1 MPPPLFMGSQP
12 WPVLLTAVLMLSLVP
27 ASAQPTQ
34 EDTNPDLGA
43 LLDVMVLSASCLN
56 NETCEAHRPAH
67 LIEYFSADW
76 CEPCQQVSA
85 QLRNHSDPHLVVLQH
100 HPSPQDATFLSDSKL
115 RNDVDYRLMF
125 YPSLVVDGTHLLTG
139 TRQAMDLN
147 STIENQTSEWSG
159 LNQVEFANGTL
170 RWNASS
176 NGTLA
181 AWLVAPLPHE
191 TTGEV
196 HPSVAYRR
204 LSAPA
209 EEGQLMLNGEPWM
222 DETSVVILLEREGVR
237 TLNVA
242 SLAPTGSVDPNDGGE
257 DLPVRTQQNEAI
269 LPVIVGLALVLALL
283 PAMVNHARLLRTKG
297 DVGIPENGSE
307 E

>member
-12 WPVLLTAVLMLSLVP
+12 WPVLLTAVLLLSLVP

-34 EDTNPDLGA
+34 GEANAGA
-43 LLDVMVLSASCLN
+43 LLDVMVLSPSCLG
-56 NETCEAHRPAH
+56 NESCEAHRPAH

-76 CEPCQQVSA
+76 CEPCRQVSD
-85 QLRNHSDPHLVVLQH
+85 QLQMYSDPSVVVLQH
-100 HPSPQDATFLSDSKL
+100 HPSPQDTTFLSDSKL
-115 RNDVDYRLMF
+115 RNDMDYRLMF

-147 STIENQTSEWSG
+147 LTLENKSSEWSG
-159 LNQVEFANGTL
+159 LEQVRLNNGTL
-170 RWNASS
+170 QWNAST

-181 AWLVAPLPHE
+181 AWLVAPVPHE
-191 TTGEV
+191 TTGEL

-209 EEGQLMLNGEPWM
+209 DAGELVLNAEPWM
-222 DETSVVILLEREGVR
+222 DNTSVVILLEREGVR
-237 TLNVA
+237 ALNVA
-242 SLAPTGSVDPNDGGE
+242 SLAPTGSLDPNDGGE
-257 DLPVRTQQNEAI
+257 DLPGRERENEGT
-269 LPVIVGLALVLALL
+269 LPLLVGLSLVLALL
-283 PAMVNHARLLRTKG
+283 PAMVSHVRLLRTKG
-297 DVGIPENGSE
+297 DVAIPENGSE

>member
-12 WPVLLTAVLMLSLVP
+12 WPVLLTAVLLLSLVP

-34 EDTNPDLGA
+34 EEASAGA
-43 LLDVMVLSASCLN
+43 LLDVMVLSSSCLS
-56 NETCEAHRPAH
+56 NESCEADRPAH

-76 CEPCQQVSA
+76 CEPCQQVSE
-85 QLRNHSDPHLVVLQH
+85 QLRMSSDPSVVILQH
-100 HPSPQDATFLSDSKL
+100 HPSPQDTTFLSDSKL

-147 STIENQTSEWSG
+147 LTLENQSSNWSG
-159 LNQVEFANGTL
+159 LEQVQLVNGTL
-170 RWNASS
+170 QWNASI

-181 AWLVAPLPHE
+181 AWLVAPVPHE
-191 TTGEV
+191 TTGEL

-209 EEGQLMLNGEPWM
+209 DAGELVLNADSWM
-222 DETSVVILLEREGVR
+222 DNTSVVVLLEREGVR

-242 SLAPTGSVDPNDGGE
+242 SLAPTGSLDPNDGGE
-257 DLPVRTQQNEAI
+257 DLPVRQRESEAT
-269 LPVIVGLALVLALL
+269 LPLLVGLALVLALL
-283 PAMVNHARLLRTKG
+283 PAMVSHVRLLRTKG
-297 DVGIPENGSE
+297 DVVIPENGSE

>member
-12 WPVLLTAVLMLSLVP
+12 WPLLLIAVMVLSLLP
-27 ASAQPTQ
+27 ASAEPTETSSTAEQ
-34 EDTNPDLGA
+34 GA
-43 LLDVMVLSASCLN
+43 LLDVMVFSASCLS
-56 NETCEAHRPAH
+56 NESCEAHRPGH

-76 CEPCQQVSA
+76 CEPCRQVSD
-85 QLRNHSDPHLVVLQH
+85 QLRVYSDPSVVILQH

-147 STIENQTSEWSG
+147 STLENQTNEWSG
-159 LNQVEFANGTL
+159 LDDVQLVNGTL
-170 RWNASS
+170 RWNTSI

-181 AWLVAPLPHE
+181 AWLVAPVPHE
-191 TTGEV
+191 TTGEI

-204 LSAPA
+204 HSAPTDA
-209 EEGQLMLNGEPWM
+209 GELMLNAEPWM
-222 DETSVVILLEREGVR
+222 DNTSVVILLEREGVR
-237 TLNVA
+237 ALNVA

-257 DLPVRTQQNEAI
+257 DLPERQRENEAT
-269 LPVIVGLALVLALL
+269 LPLLVGLALVLALL
-283 PAMVNHARLLRTKG
+283 PAMVSHVRLLRTKG
-297 DVGIPENGSE
+297 DVAIPDNGSE

>member
-12 WPVLLTAVLMLSLVP
+12 WPVLLTAVLLLSLVP

-34 EDTNPDLGA
+34 EEANAGA
-43 LLDVMVLSASCLN
+43 LLDVMVLSASCLS
-56 NETCEAHRPAH
+56 NESCEAHRPAH

-76 CEPCQQVSA
+76 CEPCQQVSD
-85 QLRNHSDPHLVVLQH
+85 QLRMYSDPSIVILQH
-100 HPSPQDATFLSDSKL
+100 HPSPQDTTFLSDSKL

-147 STIENQTSEWSG
+147 LTIENQTNDWNG
-159 LNQVEFANGTL
+159 LDQVHLVNGTL
-170 RWNASS
+170 RWNTSI

-181 AWLVAPLPHE
+181 AWLVAPVPHE

-209 EEGQLMLNGEPWM
+209 DAGELMLSPDSWVDN
-222 DETSVVILLEREGVR
+222 TSVVILLEREGVR
-237 TLNVA
+237 ALNVA
-242 SLAPTGSVDPNDGGE
+242 SLAPTGSLDPNDAGE
-257 DLPVRTQQNEAI
+257 DLPDRQRENEGT
-269 LPVIVGLALVLALL
+269 LPLLVGLALVLALL
-283 PAMVNHARLLRTKG
+283 PAMVSHVRLLRTKE
-297 DVGIPENGSE
+297 DAVMPENGSE

>member
-12 WPVLLTAVLMLSLVP
+12 WPVLLTAVLLISLVP

-34 EDTNPDLGA
+34 EEANAGA
-43 LLDVMVLSASCLN
+43 LLDVMVLSASCSS
-56 NETCEAHRPAH
+56 NESCEAHRPAH

-76 CEPCQQVSA
+76 CEPCRQVSD
-85 QLRNHSDPHLVVLQH
+85 QLRMNSDPSVVILQH
-100 HPSPQDATFLSDSKL
+100 HPSPQDTTFLSDSKL

-147 STIENQTSEWSG
+147 STLENHSNGWSG
-159 LNQVEFANGTL
+159 LDQVQLVNGTL
-170 RWNASS
+170 RWNASI

-181 AWLVAPLPHE
+181 VWLVAPVPHE
-191 TTGEV
+191 TTGEL

-209 EEGQLMLNGEPWM
+209 DASELMLSADSWM
-222 DETSVVILLEREGVR
+222 DNTSVVILLEREGVR
-237 TLNVA
+237 ALNVA
-242 SLAPTGSVDPNDGGE
+242 SLAPTGSLDPNDGGE
-257 DLPVRTQQNEAI
+257 DLPERKRETEAT
-269 LPVIVGLALVLALL
+269 LPLLVGLALVLALL
-283 PAMVNHARLLRTKG
+283 PAMVSHVRILRTKG
-297 DVGIPENGSE
+297 DVAILENGSE

>member
-12 WPVLLTAVLMLSLVP
+12 WPVLLTAVLLLSLVP

-34 EDTNPDLGA
+34 EEANAGA
-43 LLDVMVLSASCLN
+43 LLDVMVLSASCLS
-56 NETCEAHRPAH
+56 NESCEAHRPAH

-76 CEPCQQVSA
+76 CEPCQQVSD
-85 QLRNHSDPHLVVLQH
+85 QLRMYSDPNVVILQH
-100 HPSPQDATFLSDSKL
+100 HPSPQDTTFLSDSKL

-147 STIENQTSEWSG
+147 LTLENQSNNWSG
-159 LNQVEFANGTL
+159 LEQVQLVNGTL
-170 RWNASS
+170 QWNASI

-181 AWLVAPLPHE
+181 AWLVAPVPHE
-191 TTGEV
+191 TTGEL

-209 EEGQLMLNGEPWM
+209 EAGELMLSADSWIEN
-222 DETSVVILLEREGVR
+222 TSVVVLLEREGVR
-237 TLNVA
+237 ALNVA
-242 SLAPTGSVDPNDGGE
+242 SLAPTGSLDPNDGGE
-257 DLPVRTQQNEAI
+257 DLPKRQRENEGT
-269 LPVIVGLALVLALL
+269 LPLLVGLALVLALL
-283 PAMVNHARLLRTKG
+283 PAMVSHVRLLRTKG
-297 DVGIPENGSE
+297 DVAIHENGSE

>member
-12 WPVLLTAVLMLSLVP
+12 WPVLLTAVLLLSLVP

-34 EDTNPDLGA
+34 EEANAGA
-43 LLDVMVLSASCLN
+43 LLDVMVLSASCLS
-56 NETCEAHRPAH
+56 NESCEAHRPAH

-76 CEPCQQVSA
+76 CEPCQQVSD
-85 QLRNHSDPHLVVLQH
+85 QLRMYSDPNVVILQH
-100 HPSPQDATFLSDSKL
+100 HPSPQDTTFLSDSKL

-147 STIENQTSEWSG
+147 LTLENQSNNWSA
-159 LNQVEFANGTL
+159 LEQVQLVNGTL
-170 RWNASS
+170 QWNASI

-181 AWLVAPLPHE
+181 AWLVAPVPHE
-191 TTGEV
+191 TTGEL

-209 EEGQLMLNGEPWM
+209 EAGELMLSADSWM
-222 DETSVVILLEREGVR
+222 DNTSVVVLLEREGVR
-237 TLNVA
+237 ALNVA
-242 SLAPTGSVDPNDGGE
+242 SLAPTGSLDPNDGGE
-257 DLPVRTQQNEAI
+257 DLPKRQRENEGT
-269 LPVIVGLALVLALL
+269 LPLLVGLALVLALL
-283 PAMVNHARLLRTKG
+283 PAMVSHVRLLRTKG
-297 DVGIPENGSE
+297 DVAIHENGSE

>member
-12 WPVLLTAVLMLSLVP
+12 WPVLLTAVLLLSLVP
-27 ASAQPTQ
+27 ASAQPNQ
-34 EDTNPDLGA
+34 EEANAGA
-43 LLDVMVLSASCLN
+43 LLDVMVLSASCLS
-56 NETCEAHRPAH
+56 NESCEADRPAH

-76 CEPCQQVSA
+76 CDPCQQVSE
-85 QLRNHSDPHLVVLQH
+85 QLRMSSDPSVVILQH
-100 HPSPQDATFLSDSKL
+100 HPSPQDTTFLSDSKL

-147 STIENQTSEWSG
+147 LTLENQSSNWSG
-159 LNQVEFANGTL
+159 LEQVQLVNGTL
-170 RWNASS
+170 QWNASI

-181 AWLVAPLPHE
+181 AWLVAPVPHE
-191 TTGEV
+191 TTGEL

-209 EEGQLMLNGEPWM
+209 EAGELMLSADSWM
-222 DETSVVILLEREGVR
+222 DNTSLVVLLEREGVR

-242 SLAPTGSVDPNDGGE
+242 SLAPTGSLDPNDGGE
-257 DLPVRTQQNEAI
+257 GLPERQRENEGT
-269 LPVIVGLALVLALL
+269 LPLLVGLALVLALL
-283 PAMVNHARLLRTKG
+283 PAMVSHVRLLRIKG
-297 DVGIPENGSE
+297 DIAIHENGSE

>member
-1 MPPPLFMGSQP
+1 MASPS
-12 WPVLLTAVLMLSLVP
+12 WPALVLVVLVLNTGVATGVQANTS
-27 ASAQPTQ
+27 T
-34 EDTNPDLGA
+34 EEGA
-43 LLDVMVLSASCLN
+43 LLDVRVFSLECLENGSC
-56 NETCEAHRPAH
+56 EPTQPSH

-76 CEPCQQVSA
+76 CEPCRQVSD
-85 QLRNHSDPHLVVLQH
+85 QLRVYSDPSVVILQH

-147 STIENQTSEWSG
+147 LTLENQTYEWSG
-159 LNQVEFANGTL
+159 LDDVQLVNGTL
-170 RWNASS
+170 RWNTSI

-181 AWLVAPLPHE
+181 AWLVAPAPHE
-191 TTGEV
+191 TTGEL

-204 LSAPA
+204 HSAPTDA
-209 EEGQLMLNGEPWM
+209 GELMLNAEPWM
-222 DETSVVILLEREGVR
+222 DNTSVVILLEREGVR
-237 TLNVA
+237 ALNVA

-257 DLPVRTQQNEAI
+257 DLPERQRENEAT
-269 LPVIVGLALVLALL
+269 LPLLVGLALVLALL
-283 PAMVNHARLLRTKG
+283 PAMVSHVRLLRTKG
-297 DVGIPENGSE
+297 DVAIPENGSE

>member
-12 WPVLLTAVLMLSLVP
+12 WPVLLTAALLLSLVP
-27 ASAQPTQ
+27 ASAQSTQ
-34 EDTNPDLGA
+34 EDANPDAGA
-43 LLDVMVLSASCLN
+43 LLDVMVLSTSCLN
-56 NETCEAHRPAH
+56 NESCEAHRPAH

-76 CEPCQQVSA
+76 CEPCLQVSD
-85 QLRNHSDPHLVVLQH
+85 QLRTSSDPSVVVLQH
-100 HPSPQDATFLSDSKL
+100 HPSPQDTTFLSDSKL

-147 STIENQTSEWSG
+147 LTLENQSNEWSG
-159 LNQVEFANGTL
+159 LEQVQLVNGTL
-170 RWNASS
+170 QWNASI

-181 AWLVAPLPHE
+181 AWLVAPVPHE
-191 TTGEV
+191 TTGEL

-209 EEGQLMLNGEPWM
+209 DAGELMLSADSWM
-222 DETSVVILLEREGVR
+222 DNTSVVVLLEREGVR
-237 TLNVA
+237 ALNVA
-242 SLAPTGSVDPNDGGE
+242 SLAPTGSLDPNDGGE
-257 DLPVRTQQNEAI
+257 DLPERQRENEGTLA
-269 LPVIVGLALVLALL
+269 LLVGLALVLALL
-283 PAMVNHARLLRTKG
+283 PAMVSHVRLLRTKG
-297 DVGIPENGSE
+297 DVAMHENGSE

>member
-12 WPVLLTAVLMLSLVP
+12 WPVLLTAVLLLSLVP

-34 EDTNPDLGA
+34 EEASAGA
-43 LLDVMVLSASCLN
+43 LLDVMVLSASCLS
-56 NETCEAHRPAH
+56 NESCEADRPAH

-76 CEPCQQVSA
+76 CEPCQQVSE
-85 QLRNHSDPHLVVLQH
+85 QLRMSSDPSVVILQH
-100 HPSPQDATFLSDSKL
+100 HPSPQDRTFLSDSKL

-147 STIENQTSEWSG
+147 LTLDNQSNVWSG
-159 LNQVEFANGTL
+159 LEQVEVVNGTL
-170 RWNASS
+170 QWNASI

-181 AWLVAPLPHE
+181 AWLVAPVPHE
-191 TTGEV
+191 TTGEL

-209 EEGQLMLNGEPWM
+209 NSGELVLNADSWM
-222 DETSVVILLEREGVR
+222 DNTSVVVLLEREGVR

-242 SLAPTGSVDPNDGGE
+242 SLAPTGSLDPNDGGE
-257 DLPVRTQQNEAI
+257 DLPERQRESEAT
-269 LPVIVGLALVLALL
+269 LPLLVGLALVLALL
-283 PAMVNHARLLRTKG
+283 PAMASHVRLLRTKG
-297 DVGIPENGSE
+297 DVAIPENGSE

>member
-12 WPVLLTAVLMLSLVP
+12 WPVLLTAALLLSLVP
-27 ASAQPTQ
+27 ASAQSTQ
-34 EDTNPDLGA
+34 EDANPDAGA
-43 LLDVMVLSASCLN
+43 LLDVMVLSTSCLN
-56 NETCEAHRPAH
+56 NESCEAHRPAH

-76 CEPCQQVSA
+76 CEPCQQVSD
-85 QLRNHSDPHLVVLQH
+85 QLRTSSDPSVVVLQH
-100 HPSPQDATFLSDSKL
+100 HPSPQDTTFLSDSKL

-147 STIENQTSEWSG
+147 LTLENQSNEWSG
-159 LNQVEFANGTL
+159 LEQVQLVNGTL
-170 RWNASS
+170 QWNASI

-181 AWLVAPLPHE
+181 AWLVAPVPHE
-191 TTGEV
+191 TTGEL

-209 EEGQLMLNGEPWM
+209 DAGELMLSADSWM
-222 DETSVVILLEREGVR
+222 DNTSVVVLLEREGVR
-237 TLNVA
+237 ALNVA
-242 SLAPTGSVDPNDGGE
+242 SLAPTGSLDPNDGGE
-257 DLPVRTQQNEAI
+257 DLPVQQRESEAM
-269 LPVIVGLALVLALL
+269 LPLLVGLALVLALL
-283 PAMVNHARLLRTKG
+283 PAMVSHVRLLRTKG
-297 DVGIPENGSE
+297 DVVIPENGSE